1 MCWSTKGFSCVID
14 LPQVVDLVANPQGAQ
29 FLARD
34 VRVVGTWFAARGLPA
49 EQVDP
54 GTLTGELLREAGIR

>member
-1 MCWSTKGFSCVID
+1 M
-14 LPQVVDLVANPQGAQ
+14 VANPQGPE